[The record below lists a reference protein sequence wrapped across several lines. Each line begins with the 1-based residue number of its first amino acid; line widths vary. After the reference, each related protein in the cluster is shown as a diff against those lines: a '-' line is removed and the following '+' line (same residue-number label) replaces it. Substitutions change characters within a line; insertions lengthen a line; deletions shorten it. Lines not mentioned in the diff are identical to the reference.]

1 MTTKVS
7 AVLVTYRRSHL
18 LPLAFE
24 RLAAQGSALGR
35 LIVVDNDPE
44 CGANKTVGRFAPTG
58 IEVEYVG
65 PGNNLGPAGGFALG
79 MQHIL
84 QDAHNDEAILVLDD
98 NDHLPPFDAVGEQVV
113 LLDNLAEEDPQTAG
127 VGLYGGTFDFR
138 SGRAQRARQWPRDCI
153 APADHLHGGGY
164 PMYRVAALR
173 EVGTFATPLFFGF
186 EELEFGLRLTTSG
199 YRLYMNGPLAQQ
211 QQTWRRQELQS
222 HSKPMLGL
230 GPISWRR
237 YYSLR
242 NLLYILLLHGFP
254 RTAAKVAAVRG
265 MAKPIANFVGAPRL
279 SVEHIRWNC
288 LAISDA
294 FTGRMGRTVDPPF

>member
-1 MTTKVS
+1 MTTKAS
-7 AVLVTYRRSHL
+7 AVLVTYRRPHL

-44 CGANKTVGRFAPTG
+44 CGAQETVAGFGPTG
-58 IEVEYVG
+58 NEVEYVG
-65 PGNNLGPAGGFALG
+65 SGSNLGPAGGFALG
-79 MQHIL
+79 MQRIL
-84 QDAHNDEAILVLDD
+84 QDDQDDEAILVLDD
-98 NDHLPPFDAVGEQVV
+98 NDPLPPFDVVSEQLE
-113 LLDNLAEEDPQTAG
+113 LLDKLATEDPQTGG

-138 SGRAQRARQWPRDCI
+138 SGRARRMQQWPRDCV

-173 EVGTFATPLFFGF
+173 EVGTFAAPLFFGF
-186 EELEFGLRLTTSG
+186 EELELGLRLTTSG
-199 YRLYMNGPLAQQ
+199 YKLYVNGPLAQK

-230 GPISWRR
+230 EPISWRR

-254 RTAAKVAAVRG
+254 RTAAKVAAIRG
-265 MAKPIANFVGAPRL
+265 MGKPIANFVCAPRL
-279 SVEHIRWNC
+279 SAEHIRWNWR
-288 LAISDA
+288 AISDA